1 MNRLNLDKR
10 KALVLDIDGTLTNSK
25 KEITPKTA
33 AALKK
38 IMEMGH
44 AVILASGRPTPGMK
58 RYEEQLELA
67 SYSGYLLSFNGARVW
82 DCGARE
88 VIYQKTLPD
97 DIPAQIYEFAKEKD
111 AGIISYYLKG
121 NGAEVKN
128 QGGYLSRKGIDP
140 EGDYVIS
147 AFEPD
152 EYVLLEARIN
162 SMNVITVYDFKSF
175 IDYPVNKVLITAP
188 GPLAAGYEKELVAR
202 YGDSLSIYRSEEF
215 FLEVMPQNV
224 SKADTLDA
232 MLEKIGVKWE
242 NTVCCG
248 DGFNDISMIKYA
260 AVGVAMAN
268 AKEEVKKAADFIT
281 GSNDED
287 GLVTVIDK
295 FILDS
300 DGQ

>member
-67 SYSGYLLSFNGARVW
+67 SYGGYLLSFNGARVW
-82 DCGARE
+82 DCAARE

-97 DIPAQIYEFAKEKD
+97 DIPAQIYEFAKEND

-128 QGGYLSRKGIDP
+128 QGGFLSRKGIDP

-162 SMNVITVYDFKSF
+162 SMNVITVYDFNSF

>member
-1 MNRLNLDKR
+1 MNKLGINER

-33 AALKK
+33 AAIKN
-38 IMEMGH
+38 IMNMGH
-44 AVILASGRPTPGMK
+44 AVILASGRPTPGMM
-58 RYEEQLELA
+58 RYESELELA
-67 SYSGYLLSFNGARVW
+67 KYGGYLLSFNGARVKSCA
-82 DCGARE
+82 DGE
-88 VIYQKTLPD
+88 IIYQKTLPEN
-97 DIPAQIYEFAKEKD
+97 IPGEIYEFAKEKD
-111 AGIISYYLKG
+111 AGIISYYLEG
-121 NGAEVKN
+121 NKYEVN
-128 QGGYLSRKGIDP
+128 VQGPYLESKGIDKC
-140 EGDYVIS
+140 GNYVIS

-162 SMNVITVYDFKSF
+162 QMKVITVYDFKEF
-175 IDYPVNKVLITAP
+175 INYPVNKVLITAP
-188 GPLAAGYEKELVAR
+188 GVLAAGYEKELLAK

-232 MLEKIGVKWE
+232 MLDIIGVKRE
-242 NTVCCG
+242 NTICCG

-260 AVGVAMAN
+260 GVGVAMAN
-268 AKEEVKKAADFIT
+268 AKDEVKENADFIT

-295 FILDS
+295 FILNRI
-300 DGQ
+300 